1 MLLARRAFGYPL
13 TFSKSM
19 GGPPSRRFWT
29 AASSR
34 WGSISAFEVSSSPAS
49 FRYSSVE
56 RRLEMSF
63 LLIAGMGLAIVVL
76 LGGSGRGG
84 HRPRPRVSRRQEP
97 PQTVLNVGDVFEHH
111 ARRLIVI
118 ATGEGRADLLMGGQ
132 IAPIGR
138 RVHLEPGHDFL
149 HHRVR
154 HRVGEEHQERVLRGF
169 REHPV

>member
-13 TFSKSM
+13 TFSKSI

-76 LGGSGRGG
+76 LAGSGRGA
-84 HRPRPRVSRRQEP
+84 VS
-97 PQTVLNVGDVFEHH
+97 H
-111 ARRLIVI
+111 ASALSPARAAPDGLDLRL
-118 ATGEGRADLLMGGQ
+118 
-132 IAPIGR
+132 
-138 RVHLEPGHDFL
+138 
-149 HHRVR
+149 RVR
-154 HRVGEEHQERVLRGF
+154 SSRATPRRDLGG
-169 REHPV
+169 